1 MMIGFVILM
10 VQGMLMGYISG
21 EALGYFTMAWWA
33 VIVANGVLIGAYPIF
48 R

>member
-33 VIVANGVLIGAYPIF
+33 AIVANGVLIGAYPIF